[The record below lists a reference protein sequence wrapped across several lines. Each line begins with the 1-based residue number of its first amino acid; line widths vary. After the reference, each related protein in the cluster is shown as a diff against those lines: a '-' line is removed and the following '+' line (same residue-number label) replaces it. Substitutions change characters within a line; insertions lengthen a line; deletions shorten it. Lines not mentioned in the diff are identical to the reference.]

1 MSMTGPVFSFDNI
14 NHSEDG
20 ETLSGSCLVAADMPF
35 FNGHFPDLPIMPAV
49 AQIEMIRE
57 LLEKHAD
64 WNTTIA
70 GGSGLKFSGRIQ
82 PNDNLTIRLQRRS
95 SGDISFSVE
104 NKTTV
109 VSKGMLQSAL
119 HQGGTLG

>member
-1 MSMTGPVFSFDNI
+1 MSLTVTVFSFDPVS
-14 NHSEDG
+14 HSGDG
-20 ETLSGSCLVAADMPF
+20 DVLVTHCVVTADMPF
-35 FNGHFPDLPIMPAV
+35 FNGHFPDLPLMPAV

-82 PNDNLTIRLQRRS
+82 PNDRLTIRLQRRP

-104 NKTTV
+104 NRDAV
-109 VSKGMLQSAL
+109 VSKGILQLAGKT
-119 HQGGTLG
+119 HG

>member
-1 MSMTGPVFSFDNI
+1 MSLTAAVFSFE
-14 NHSEDG
+14 HVSQSRDG

-35 FNGHFPDLPIMPAV
+35 FDGHFPGLPLMPAV

-64 WNTTIA
+64 WNTMIA

-82 PNDNLTIRLQRRS
+82 PDDKLTIRLQRRP

-104 NKTTV
+104 TRDTV
-109 VSKGMLQSAL
+109 VSKGILQTAGDCL
-119 HQGGTLG
+119 D